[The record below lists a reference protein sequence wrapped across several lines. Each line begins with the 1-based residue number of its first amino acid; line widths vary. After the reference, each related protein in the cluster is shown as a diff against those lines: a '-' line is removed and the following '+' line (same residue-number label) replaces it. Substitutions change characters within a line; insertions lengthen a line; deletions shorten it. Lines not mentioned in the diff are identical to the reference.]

1 MDWTWV
7 AGAAAVIVVILGSV
21 AVVAAWQ
28 RPRRVPGETDEM
40 LVEAEAVRAA
50 AGRAVR
56 AADEAWHRAAEAAG
70 ERDRAEDRFLEARWE
85 ARVATAD
92 ETHLLVQRAALAAY
106 RRGELTVEQLNGI
119 WSAAG
124 PAAEEIDDGRVRD
137 ALRAYED
144 AVAEAVQVREQSHVA
159 SVAAEV
165 LVEEA
170 QNVEREAL
178 DARAQEAA
186 TSGLNGLFTD
196 DTDALFSRP
205 TDDADVRFSPSAEDA
220 DALFGPSAE
229 DAGPPVSGRDFGPAG
244 STAGFDPSVPASGGG
259 GRYQW
264 DGAGSNAGR

>member
-1 MDWTWV
+1 MI
-7 AGAAAVIVVILGSV
+7 AGAAAVVVVVLLCV

-28 RPRRVPGETDEM
+28 RPRPVPGETDEM
-40 LVEAEAVRAA
+40 LVEAGAVRAA

-56 AADEAWHRAAEAAG
+56 AADEAWHRAAQAAG

-106 RRGELTVEQLNGI
+106 RRGELSVEQLNGI

-124 PAAEEIDDGRVRD
+124 PAAVEIDDGSVQA
-137 ALRAYED
+137 ALRAYEN

-186 TSGLNGLFTD
+186 TSGLNGLLT
-196 DTDALFSRP
+196 
-205 TDDADVRFSPSAEDA
+205 AED
-220 DALFGPSAE
+220 DSLFGPDEAGTGVAE
-229 DAGPPVSGRDFGPAG
+229 PAEARAGVTRTG
-244 STAGFDPSVPASGGG
+244 
-259 GRYQW
+259 
-264 DGAGSNAGR
+264 